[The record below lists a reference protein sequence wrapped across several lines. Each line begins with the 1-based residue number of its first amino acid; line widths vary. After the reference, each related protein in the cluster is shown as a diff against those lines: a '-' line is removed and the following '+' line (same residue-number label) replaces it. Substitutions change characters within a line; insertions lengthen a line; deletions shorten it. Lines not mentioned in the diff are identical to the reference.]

1 MRKLGGVTKRHGV
14 SDRPY
19 RPGPADTAA
28 LLEARG
34 LCAGHGSLAAVRD
47 LDLTL
52 HAGEVVALLGA
63 NGAGKTTTLLTL
75 AGALRPLDGEV
86 LWCGRRTGS
95 SLLARTRSG
104 LGLVLEERSVF
115 DRLTVAENLRIGR
128 GAPEMALTLF
138 PELKPHLKRRVGLLS
153 GGQQQMLAVGRALAA
168 GPKALLIDEL
178 SLGLAPIV
186 TDRLLEAVRAAAAE
200 GVGVLLVE
208 QHVRR
213 ALAVSDR
220 GYVLNRGRIALHG
233 RSADLAARETEIEQ
247 TYLSVPI
254 DEPAS

>member
-1 MRKLGGVTKRHGV
+1 MSGIEH
-14 SDRPY
+14 
-19 RPGPADTAA
+19 ADQRADATAPPRSVRSA
-28 LLEARG
+28 APPLLEARG
-34 LCAGHGSLAAVRD
+34 LSAGYGSLAAVRNVD
-47 LDLTL
+47 LVV

-63 NGAGKTTTLLTL
+63 NGAGKTTTLLAL
-75 AGALRPLDGEV
+75 AGALRPLGGET

-95 SLLARTRSG
+95 SLFARTRAG
-104 LGLVLEERSVF
+104 MGLVLEERSVF
-115 DRLTVAENLRIGR
+115 ARLTVAENLRIGR
-128 GAPEMALTLF
+128 GSPDLALTLF

-168 GPKALLIDEL
+168 RPKALLIDEL

-186 TDRLLEAVRAAAAE
+186 TDRLLEAVRAAASD

-220 GYVLNRGRIALHG
+220 GYILSRGQVALHG
-233 RSADLAARETEIEQ
+233 RSTDLAARATEIEQ
-247 TYLSVPI
+247 TYLSVPT
-254 DEPAS
+254 EVHN